1 MGRTAAWMIV
11 PLGLAAMTFP
21 WAARGQDRPAPASAS
36 APATKATTPAP
47 AATAPATTAPATSA
61 PTTATASARAV
72 RLVQWHV
79 EHKPAAADARK
90 RNTLLVI
97 VYSDRDAPAWDDF
110 DARTLR
116 DVPTRR
122 FLADFAALHLDATTG
137 EGKKRFAKTG
147 AAEAPLTQVF
157 APTGELLDSLPGC
170 IIPASK
176 FRECLSHSVAYWKA
190 SRAKPFDA
198 AARWRAAR
206 ARLALSTRAEAVGG
220 IDRLLKLPAKKRP
233 KGATDGRLRL
243 ARGQALLLAKPAK
256 ARRSLE
262 KALSLAPKDPAV
274 GGEALLALGR
284 LEAVGRKYRKAHA
297 HLERYVKQ
305 FPKGPGIGEACYR
318 KAVLEATALDDRAQA
333 QKTLTAFIAA
343 HPDDLQVVQ
352 AKRLLDS
359 LKKMKAK

>member
-1 MGRTAAWMIV
+1 MGRTVAWMIV
-11 PLGLAAMTFP
+11 PLGLAAMTGP
-21 WAARGQDRPAPASAS
+21 WAAWGQAPPASASAS
-36 APATKATTPAP
+36 APATKATTPAT
-47 AATAPATTAPATSA
+47 AASAPA
-61 PTTATASARAV
+61 TATASAPSI

-79 EHKPAAADARK
+79 EHKTAAAAARK

-122 FLADFAALHLDATTG
+122 FLADFAALHLDATAG
-137 EGKKRFAKTG
+137 EGKKRFAATG

-157 APTGELLDSLPGC
+157 SPAGELLDSLPGC

-190 SRAKPFDA
+190 SLAKPFDA
-198 AARWRAAR
+198 AARWRAAQ
-206 ARLALSTRAEAVGG
+206 ARLALSSRAEAVGD
-220 IDRLLKLPAKKRP
+220 IDGLLKLPAKKRP
-233 KGATDGRLRL
+233 KGATEARLHL
-243 ARGQALLLAKPAK
+243 ARGRALLLAKPAK
-256 ARRSLE
+256 ARPSLE
-262 KALSLAPKDPAV
+262 KALTLAPKDPAV

-284 LEAVGRKYRKAHA
+284 LEAVGREYRKAHG
-297 HLERYVKQ
+297 HLQQYVKQ

-333 QKTLTAFIAA
+333 QKTLEAFIAA
-343 HPDDLQVVQ
+343 HPDDLQVVR
-352 AKRLLDS
+352 AKRLLES